1 MIVIIIMGLYIPTVV
16 NYIYMYT
23 KRKKLHLEF
32 DQKIKNKGYEKT
44 DVNEDLVFL
53 ISDEVVDNDDF
64 AARVILSMFPV
75 LNLYPFI
82 QIITKKLDKE
92 YKTILD
98 NLDNQKVLACLEKNK
113 YIYNQNTI
121 LKIKENIVNKMD
133 EINKIS
139 EYNINTNKQIKISQ
153 SDSLEQLKEKK
164 ALLDEMIYLQNL
176 DEMEQILSH
185 QEYEE
190 NKSQDEKPK
199 QLKLTK

>member
-1 MIVIIIMGLYIPTVV
+1 
-16 NYIYMYT
+16 
-23 KRKKLHLEF
+23 
-32 DQKIKNKGYEKT
+32 
-44 DVNEDLVFL
+44 
-53 ISDEVVDNDDF
+53 
-64 AARVILSMFPV
+64 
-75 LNLYPFI
+75 
-82 QIITKKLDKE
+82 
-92 YKTILD
+92 
-98 NLDNQKVLACLEKNK
+98 
-113 YIYNQNTI
+113 
-121 LKIKENIVNKMD
+121 MD

-176 DEMEQILSH
+176 EEMEQILSH

>member
-113 YIYNQNTI
+113 YY
-121 LKIKENIVNKMD
+121 IKNKR
-133 EINKIS
+133 KYS
-139 EYNINTNKQIKISQ
+139 
-153 SDSLEQLKEKK
+153 
-164 ALLDEMIYLQNL
+164 
-176 DEMEQILSH
+176 
-185 QEYEE
+185 
-190 NKSQDEKPK
+190 
-199 QLKLTK
+199 